1 MYNREG
7 EAFVVGIVFAVF
19 AIIILNL
26 WLPSTEVTLCR
37 EAGYITAERIQGEWY
52 CVEGASEGEGGGIK
66 FYKLVDLIEPAP

>member
-19 AIIILNL
+19 AIVILNL

-52 CVEGASEGEGGGIK
+52 CVEGASEAGELK
-66 FYKLVDLIEPAP
+66 FHKLVDLIEPAP